1 MTAKLR
7 NVLLLDPRGVVV
19 SGGKDVID
27 RQSAYGLAY
36 RRLKGNSRA
45 KLIIISSGNLKLPK
59 FGSTPGV
66 KGYVICKP
74 TFNSFKFA
82 LLAYKL
88 IKRENLKMGLLVAG
102 DPWES
107 FWSAYF
113 LRIFLRLQIPIQIQV
128 HGDIA
133 DFKWRGLNPRNRIRF
148 LLARKSLKQADGIRA
163 VSSTQAAKLVNEFN
177 LDPQVITVIP
187 IPINTPKLVSK
198 FKVRPKTL
206 GFIGRIHNDR
216 GLADFL
222 TLVKNLYSVSKN
234 FKVIIAGSGPEEFRF
249 LTNLGLILPTHKIVF
264 HGQLNSLE
272 LQNVWNETGVLVSTA
287 PLESYGRVLRESLL
301 YGVPVWATNSSGV
314 SELKTH
320 WNKGSYKILNVN
332 TAPHSLYKQFINL
345 LKVRIR
351 KSDNDNFIKDNMS
364 CNKRMAQSWA
374 KLIA

>member
-1 MTAKLR
+1 MTVNLR

-113 LRIFLRLQIPIQIQV
+113 LRIFLRVQIPIQIQV

-133 DFKWRGLNPRNRIRF
+133 DFKWRGLNLRNRIRF
-148 LLARKSLKQADGIRA
+148 LLARMSLNQADGIRA
-163 VSSTQAAKLVNEFN
+163 VSSTQAAKLMSEFN

-198 FKVRPKTL
+198 FKVRPKT
-206 GFIGRIHNDR
+206 
-216 GLADFL
+216 
-222 TLVKNLYSVSKN
+222 
-234 FKVIIAGSGPEEFRF
+234 
-249 LTNLGLILPTHKIVF
+249 
-264 HGQLNSLE
+264 
-272 LQNVWNETGVLVSTA
+272 
-287 PLESYGRVLRESLL
+287 
-301 YGVPVWATNSSGV
+301 
-314 SELKTH
+314 
-320 WNKGSYKILNVN
+320 
-332 TAPHSLYKQFINL
+332 
-345 LKVRIR
+345 
-351 KSDNDNFIKDNMS
+351 
-364 CNKRMAQSWA
+364 
-374 KLIA
+374 